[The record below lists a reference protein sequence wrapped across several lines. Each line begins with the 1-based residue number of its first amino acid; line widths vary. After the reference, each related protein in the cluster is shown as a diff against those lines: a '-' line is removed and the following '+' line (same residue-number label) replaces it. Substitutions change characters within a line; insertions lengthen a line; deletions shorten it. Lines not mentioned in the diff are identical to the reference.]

1 VAEINIKTSLG
12 FTKSESRYLNDR
24 LDVGGARSKLLE
36 AKLKLSQAQ
45 KSFAETPSTSKVYQA
60 SADAVKRA
68 QAALDEA
75 KTEVARIEASA
86 KADYQKA
93 FKKISGKKDKSEA
106 KTIDQQIEVI
116 TKNIQRFKDSGQSTS
131 ELEAQIQDLTD
142 KKNKTGKYAP
152 KVEAGAVV
160 GDQGAK
166 NEPTTDYISL
176 INSAGKYIKDLKP
189 AARRALSENLKRAN
203 FYKGPVL
210 DIYTDELVQAYQ
222 AALGANQARSILLNE
237 DVSWGQFLQDK
248 IAETAA
254 LGLGGAGGPAKPT
267 GTISISTP
275 LEAAAKV
282 EDIFKSELGR
292 LPTPEEREKYAKE
305 LIAEEKKTSS
315 VTKATQRKIGG
326 ILVTEYTGGID
337 RDQFL
342 QDKVRKLPEYSNT
355 KAAKR
360 TLTTQDLAKTA
371 MANGLNLQKNFG
383 ADIVAGWV
391 KRVENGEDVDVFKNL
406 IRKTAAIG
414 LPDNAAALIEQGL
427 DLDSVYAPY
436 KKSMASI
443 LELPENSINLND
455 PTLRGAIT
463 ADKAMTIFD
472 FEKQLRRDARW
483 QYTDQAKEEVSSA
496 ALRVLRDFG
505 FQG

>member
-1 VAEINIKTSLG
+1 MAEIDIKTPLG
-12 FTKSESRYLNDR
+12 ATKSESRYLNDR
-24 LDVGGARSKLLE
+24 LDVKGARSKLQ
-36 AKLKLSQAQ
+36 AAQLKLSQAQ
-45 KSFAETPSTSKVYQA
+45 KGFAVTPSTSKVYQA
-60 SADAVKRA
+60 SADRVKEA
-68 QAALDEA
+68 QAALEEA

-93 FKKISGKKDKSEA
+93 FKKVSAKKDKSEA
-106 KTIDQQIEVI
+106 QTIDRQIEVI

-189 AARRALSENLKRAN
+189 AKRRALSENLKRAN

-222 AALGANQARSILLNE
+222 EALRANQARSTLLNE

-254 LGLGGAGGPAKPT
+254 LGIGGPKQPT
-267 GTISISTP
+267 GTVSISTP

-282 EDIFKSELGR
+282 EEIFKSELGR

-305 LIAEEKKTSS
+305 LIAEEKKKSS

-326 ILVTEYTGGID
+326 VLVTEYTGGID

-355 KAAKR
+355 KTAKR

-371 MANGLNLQKNFG
+371 MANGLNLDKNFG
-383 ADIVAGWV
+383 ADVVAGWV
-391 KRVENGEDVDVFKNL
+391 KRVENGEDVDLFKNL

-414 LPDNAAALIEQGL
+414 LPDNAAALIDSGL
-427 DLDSVYAPY
+427 DLDSIYAPY
-436 KKSMASI
+436 KKSMATI

>member
-1 VAEINIKTSLG
+1 MAEVTL
-12 FTKSESRYLNDR
+12 
-24 LDVGGARSKLLE
+24 
-36 AKLKLSQAQ
+36 
-45 KSFAETPSTSKVYQA
+45 KSFLDNDSAVKAARKKLTAA
-60 SADAVKRA
+60 SAELNKQKAALAAAGGRITPVQREAIDKRIAAA
-68 QAALDEA
+68 QAAYDS
-75 KTEVARIEASA
+75 ARSNASSVEASRTSYFQA
-86 KADYQKA
+86 NE
-93 FKKISGKKDKSEA
+93 KKIRSTAQSKEVSQA
-106 KTIDQQIEVI
+106 KQ
-116 TKNIQRFKDSGQSTS
+116 
-131 ELEAQIQDLTD
+131 ELEDVMALMQSQPNSPILQARAADLKD
-142 KKNKTGKYAP
+142 RINGTGKYAP
-152 KVEAGAVV
+152 KPKVEVKDKTPG
-160 GDQGAK
+160 
-166 NEPTTDYISL
+166 EPDTTAAARDYISEVNNAAK
-176 INSAGKYIKDLKP
+176 IVRAMSAKERQDLASLLKSSKFYEGP
-189 AARRALSENLKRAN
+189 ITGVYSDALVS
-203 FYKGPVL
+203 
-210 DIYTDELVQAYQ
+210 AYQ
-222 AALGANQARSILLNE
+222 AAIGANQARSLAWGE
-237 DVSWGQFLQDK
+237 EVSWTQFLQDK
-248 IAETAA
+248 INETAA
-254 LGLGGAGGPAKPT
+254 LGSGGGLAKPS
-267 GTISISTP
+267 GTVSISTP

-282 EDIFKSELGR
+282 EAIFKSELGR
-292 LPTPEEREKYAKE
+292 LPTPEERDKYAKE

-315 VTKATQRKIGG
+315 ITKATQKKIGG
-326 ILVTEYTGGID
+326 VTVTEYTGGID

-342 QDKVRKLPEYSNT
+342 SDKIRKLPEYSNT

-383 ADIVAGWV
+383 ADVVAGWV
-391 KRVENGEDVDVFKNL
+391 KRVENGEDVDIFKNL

-436 KKSMASI
+436 KRSMATI
-443 LELPENSINLND
+443 LELPENSISLND